1 MNHLQK
7 YELVKQANP
16 LIKRLAAIGA
26 VAPHHALAGAGIG
39 GLGNLALGDRDV
51 EAWDR
56 LLRGAVVGGG
66 AGAATAI
73 PTGALAVGKIEKL
86 IEQNKMIQTLKALEA
101 AKAKGLNV
109 PNLF

>member
-1 MNHLQK
+1 M
-7 YELVKQANP
+7 
-16 LIKRLAAIGA
+16 GA

-39 GLGNLALGDRDV
+39 GIGNLALGDEDV

-66 AGAATAI
+66 VGTAAAI

-86 IEQNKMIQTLKALEA
+86 IEQNKMIQAVKALEA
-101 AKAKGLNV
+101 AKAKGIN
-109 PNLF
+109 FF